1 MRISFSFL
9 FTLLSIVVFA
19 GPFTTFNTKNGLIH
33 NSVHCI
39 EQGKN
44 FLWVGTDRGI
54 NRIVFKGIQP
64 TKFSPRTTSVP
75 VTALEDDGEIV
86 WVGLKGRGVYRMPKS
101 NYKFIGFQKELLGDK
116 EIVSIKKRGTT
127 VEVVTSEAKQ
137 YTFEIGKSGHKVADI
152 TIKKPEFAYQSNG
165 KELKMHNG
173 YLSRYNPGTKSYR
186 SFEDK
191 IAPRQAL
198 LFHNGYLLACE
209 NGLKYYDPKKDNI
222 VFGEPK
228 LNLEKFTLNGIDTS
242 AEQLDLGWNDY
253 IFGYNLSFEE
263 LGEAKN
269 VTVSYEVIGIDGGI
283 KNIAG
288 DEQII
293 LKDLEHGSYQINISA
308 KNALGIEAKNK
319 LSYSFSIA
327 NPLKDSIWE
336 YLMIGAIALAWT
348 VLIIVVTRKKFKK
361 DIIILEDALLEK
373 TNRLNKIEK
382 GQYGLVDEEKVQL

>member
-9 FTLLSIVVFA
+9 FTLLSIAVFA
-19 GPFTTFNTKNGLIH
+19 GPFKTFNTKSGLIH
-33 NSVHCI
+33 NSVHCM

-116 EIVSIKKRGTT
+116 EIVSIKKKGNK
-127 VEVVTSEAKQ
+127 VEIITSESKQ
-137 YTFEIGKSGHKVADI
+137 YTFEIGKSAHKVKDI
-152 TIKKPEFAYQSNG
+152 TLKKPEFAYQSNG
-165 KELKMHNG
+165 KELKMYNG
-173 YLSRYNPGTKSYR
+173 YLARYNAGTKSYR
-186 SFEDK
+186 TFEDK
-191 IAPRQAL
+191 IAPRQAM
-198 LFHNGYLLACE
+198 LFYNGYLLASP
-209 NGLKYYDPKKDNI
+209 NGLKYYDPKKDDI
-222 VFGEPK
+222 VFGKPK
-228 LNLEKFTLNGIDTS
+228 FNLEKFTLNGIDTS
-242 AEQLDLGWNDY
+242 ANQLDLNWNDY
-253 IFGYNLSFEE
+253 IFGYNFSFEE
-263 LGEAKN
+263 LGEAN
-269 VTVSYEVIGIDGGI
+269 QVTVSYEVIGAEGGVKTI
-283 KNIAG
+283 KG

-308 KNALGIEAKNK
+308 KNSLGIEAKNK

-336 YLMIGAIALAWT
+336 YLFIGAVALVWT
-348 VLIIVVTRKKFKK
+348 LLIVVVTRKKYKK
-361 DIIILEDALLEK
+361 DILVLEDALLEK